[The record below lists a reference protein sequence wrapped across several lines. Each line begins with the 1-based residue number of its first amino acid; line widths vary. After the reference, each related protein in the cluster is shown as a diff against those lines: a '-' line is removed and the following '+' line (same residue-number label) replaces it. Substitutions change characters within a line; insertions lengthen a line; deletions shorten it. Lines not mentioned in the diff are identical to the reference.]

1 MSNYVEQLFSLEGCN
16 ALVTGGSS
24 GIGLAMAKALS
35 QAGCKVAILNRNKE
49 KGLEAI
55 KEIDPSGE
63 KSLAVAADVA
73 SADQVEAAV
82 SRVEDELGPLD
93 ILVNSHGINIRKKSL
108 EFSPEE
114 WQKVLDINLTGVF
127 NCCRSVGSRML
138 PRKSGRI
145 VNISSIASL
154 VGLTERAP
162 YCASKGGVSL
172 LTKTL
177 ALEWAE
183 SGVQVNA
190 IGPGFIHTPL
200 TDGLIKSPGF
210 DDKVKA
216 LVPLGRVG
224 MPEELVGMMLLLCS
238 PAGNYITGQTIY
250 IDGGW
255 SVW

>member
-1 MSNYVEQLFSLEGCN
+1 MTKITDRLFDLSGKN

-24 GIGLAMAKALS
+24 GIGLAMAKALFE
-35 QAGCKVAILNRNKE
+35 AGCKVAILNRNRE

-55 KEIDPSGE
+55 DEIDPSGLE
-63 KSLAVAADVA
+63 SLAVAADV
-73 SADQVEAAV
+73 SNPDQVEAAV
-82 SRVEDELGPLD
+82 GQVEDELGPLD
-93 ILVNSHGINIRKKSL
+93 ILVNSHGINIRKRAL
-108 EFSPEE
+108 EFEPEE

-127 NCCRSVGSRML
+127 NCCRSVGRRMVA
-138 PRKSGRI
+138 RKSGRV

-183 SGVQVNA
+183 NGIRVNA
-190 IGPGFIHTPL
+190 IGPGFIRTPL
-200 TDGLIKSPGF
+200 IEALIKTPDF
-210 DDKVKA
+210 DQKVKS

-224 MPEELVGMMLLLCS
+224 LPDELTGILLVLCS
-238 PAGNYITGQTIY
+238 PAGDYITGQTIY

-255 SVW
+255 SIW